1 VAEEL
6 SRDEVKERLEAIFNS
21 SMEGKEL
28 DKALASIEKRLDKF
42 EGKWDGLIKWAE
54 SKHGKPE
61 SEDAPA
67 AEPAETV
74 GSEDAPAAEPAE
86 TVESEDDPAAE
97 PAEPEGKPKKKRGLF
112 GGFGKRKKDP
122 EPEVA
127 EPESSPSE
135 DPQTDEMSRDEA
147 TERLTAIF
155 ESNLEG
161 EELEKMLESIPQRL
175 DKFEG
180 KWPKLLLW
188 AQEKYGS
195 ADAEHESEQERG
207 EEPEADVS
215 QVNIESTLEL
225 IISGDSDAAL
235 SNLKQLISE
244 DAANPDVWR
253 GMSSYFSSIG
263 MAGRSKVCE
272 EKAESM
278 S

>member
-1 VAEEL
+1 MAEEL

-42 EGKWDGLIKWAE
+42 EGKWGGLIKWAE

-67 AEPAETV
+67 AEPAE
-74 GSEDAPAAEPAE
+74 P
-86 TVESEDDPAAE
+86 VESEDAPAAE

-122 EPEVA
+122 EPEAA
-127 EPESSPSE
+127 ESEPSPSE